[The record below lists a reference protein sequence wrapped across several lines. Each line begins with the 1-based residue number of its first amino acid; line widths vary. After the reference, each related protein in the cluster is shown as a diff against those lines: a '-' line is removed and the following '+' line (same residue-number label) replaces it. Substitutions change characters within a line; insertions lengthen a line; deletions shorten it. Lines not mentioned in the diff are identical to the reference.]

1 MTFVLVL
8 GRNGKTSSPP
18 AFIDADLLRSKSVG
32 GGKYELQYNEE
43 KWKDM
48 QQHLKE
54 HCSLKLHLSTHRP
67 RGKTR
72 RRALYVCAHRL
83 RKKNYKEDNHPKFSG
98 PEGQKVHEKRNPD
111 EVLFSGRSTVLAT
124 KLGERLS
131 AHRKEVQSAHCEAR
145 VKSLV
150 DEAKK
155 LGWMPASLLSMLKG
169 TGDTSATE
177 AAAASPN
184 DEGLGGAD
192 TSVVCA
198 TSSDIDEQAKVAL
211 GLDFFVRMA
220 NDDMLRPPRP
230 NATVTEPIPIRK
242 EKQANERMRFSAV
255 ALADWWGCGDPTRT
269 CEDRQQVDC
278 NCRVSASC
286 VRSRPC
292 QVNRWFSALQVER
305 PALQKPY

>member
-1 MTFVLVL
+1 MSAE
-8 GRNGKTSSPP
+8 REDKTQ
-18 AFIDADLLRSKSVG
+18 G
-32 GGKYELQYNEE
+32 
-43 KWKDM
+43 
-48 QQHLKE
+48 
-54 HCSLKLHLSTHRP
+54 
-67 RGKTR
+67 
-72 RRALYVCAHRL
+72 ALCVCAHRL
-83 RKKNYKEDNHPKFSG
+83 RKKKEDNHPKFSG

-169 TGDTSATE
+169 TGDASATE

-192 TSVVCA
+192 ASVVCA
-198 TSSDIDEQAKVAL
+198 TSSDIDEQVKVAL
-211 GLDFFVRMA
+211 GLDFVVRMA

-230 NATVTEPIPIRK
+230 NATVTEPTPIRK

-269 CEDRQQVDC
+269 CEDRNKLQLP
-278 NCRVSASC
+278 RVGKLRTITVVPSQPVVLSFASGETSSTKALLISSAI
-286 VRSRPC
+286 P
-292 QVNRWFSALQVER
+292 SAERRFVEGR
-305 PALQKPY
+305 RHTRT

>member
-1 MTFVLVL
+1 M
-8 GRNGKTSSPP
+8 
-18 AFIDADLLRSKSVG
+18 RSKSVG
-32 GGKYELQYNEE
+32 GGKYELQHNKE

-54 HCSLKLHLSTHRP
+54 HCSLKLHLSTCRP

-72 RRALYVCAHRL
+72 RRALHVCAHRL
-83 RKKNYKEDNHPKFSG
+83 RKKKEDNHPKFSG

-131 AHRKEVQSAHCEAR
+131 AHRKEAQSAHCEAR
-145 VKSLV
+145 AKSLV

-198 TSSDIDEQAKVAL
+198 TSSDIDEQVKVAL
-211 GLDFFVRMA
+211 GLDFVVRMA

-230 NATVTEPIPIRK
+230 NATVTEPTPIRK

-269 CEDRQQVDC
+269 YEDRQQIATAACLGKLHTITVMPSQP
-278 NCRVSASC
+278 VVLSFTSGETSSTKASLMASAI
-286 VRSRPC
+286 P
-292 QVNRWFSALQVER
+292 SAGRRFVEGR
-305 PALQKPY
+305 HART

>member
-1 MTFVLVL
+1 M
-8 GRNGKTSSPP
+8 
-18 AFIDADLLRSKSVG
+18 RSKSVG
-32 GGKYELQYNEE
+32 GGKYELKYNEE
-43 KWKDM
+43 KWKDV

-72 RRALYVCAHRL
+72 RRALCLCAHRL
-83 RKKNYKEDNHPKFSG
+83 RKKKEDNHPKFSG
-98 PEGQKVHEKRNPD
+98 PEGQKVHEKSNPD

-155 LGWMPASLLSMLKG
+155 LGWMPASLLSTLKG

-198 TSSDIDEQAKVAL
+198 TSSDIDEQVKVAL
-211 GLDFFVRMA
+211 
-220 NDDMLRPPRP
+220 
-230 NATVTEPIPIRK
+230 
-242 EKQANERMRFSAV
+242 
-255 ALADWWGCGDPTRT
+255 
-269 CEDRQQVDC
+269 
-278 NCRVSASC
+278 SASTLLFGWPTMTC
-286 VRSRPC
+286 SVLLVPMQPSPNQCQSEKKSRRMKECGSAPWLSRIGGDAAT
-292 QVNRWFSALQVER
+292 QLARMKTGNKLQLPRVGKLRTITVMPSQPVVLSFTSGEFSSTKALLMASAIPSAERRFVEGR
-305 PALQKPY
+305 HART

>member
-1 MTFVLVL
+1 MAFLLAADVIRRAGKDLWWRVTPDSCGKDDICVGSRQKWEDVL
-8 GRNGKTSSPP
+8 P
-18 AFIDADLLRSKSVG
+18 AFIEADLLRSKSVG
-32 GGKYELQYNEE
+32 GGKYELQHNEE

-54 HCSLKLHLSTHRP
+54 HCSLKLHLSTCRP

-72 RRALYVCAHRL
+72 RRALCVCAHRL
-83 RKKNYKEDNHPKFSG
+83 RKKKEDNHPKFSG

-169 TGDTSATE
+169 TGDASATE

-192 TSVVCA
+192 ASVVCA
-198 TSSDIDEQAKVAL
+198 TSSDIDEQVKVAL
-211 GLDFFVRMA
+211 GLNFVVRMA

-230 NATVTEPIPIRK
+230 NATVTEPIPIQKRK
-242 EKQANERMRFSAV
+242 AGE
-255 ALADWWGCGDPTRT
+255 
-269 CEDRQQVDC
+269 
-278 NCRVSASC
+278 
-286 VRSRPC
+286 
-292 QVNRWFSALQVER
+292 
-305 PALQKPY
+305 